1 MKTYKN
7 IWATLFIAMVWGGFM
22 VVMEAF
28 RFGSSAGFMYLFG
41 VSLAL
46 FLTYQTLRVSQY
58 IPDVLEKQ
66 EPLRRSRGSSVDW
79 LHDLKDDDLD
89 MLRQRLADLD
99 EQDYESLE
107 YLLAESGPKR
117 KNR

>member
-7 IWATLFIAMVWGGFM
+7 FWGTLFIAMVWGAFM
-22 VVMEAF
+22 IVMDAF
-28 RFGSSAGFMYLFG
+28 RFGSNAGFMYLFG

-66 EPLRRSRGSSVDW
+66 EPLRRTTRTD
-79 LHDLKDDDLD
+79 HDLLNQLDDEQLEL
-89 MLRQRLADLD
+89 LRQRLADLD
-99 EQDYESLE
+99 AQEYESLE
-107 YLLAESGPKR
+107 NLLAESGPKR